1 MPSGGMGETYQI
13 SAVNPI
19 AFEQSALEVVAGMA
33 FSILFNNKNEGVPHN
48 VAIHEGNAGDVGAEI
63 WKGEI
68 FPGPATRTYSVPALD
83 AGTYAFICT
92 VHPNMAGTLTVK

>member
-1 MPSGGMGETYQI
+1 MGETYER

-68 FPGPATRTYSVPALD
+68 FPGIGTRTYNVPALT
-83 AGTYAFICT
+83 AGTYAYICT
-92 VHPNMAGTLTVK
+92 VHPNMVGTLTVK